1 MNDESGQ
8 AATNLDFVA
17 RQAILDGRGNIQAYE
32 LLAREEYS
40 ATEDPFLASAQVLV
54 KVFSV
59 FQLEQLL
66 DGKKAFINFTNSLFD
81 EKTLEMFPSER
92 VVPEFTITENPSRD
106 FLDKLQHLKKSGFH
120 IAIDRFSGQVWE
132 VALLRWVTYVKIDV
146 ESHDRETIDGL
157 LKLVRSQKY
166 STRSPLLIATKVET
180 REQADFCFSSGFD
193 WSQGY
198 YFMRPQVITNRHV
211 GNDQRNIFQLLN
223 LLSGDGPVDEIEEG
237 FRRDPTLSVQLLRF
251 LNSAGMRRGQEID
264 SIRRALLV
272 LGRVPLQRWLTL
284 LMFTSQ
290 GPRKHS
296 LLAVASSRAR
306 LAELLRLQSQ
316 HLEQTPE
323 ALHRS
328 FLVGML
334 SLIDALFD
342 RPLPELL
349 GELQLHPAVTS
360 ALLERE
366 GEDGLLL
373 QLLESIERGDLAAVQ
388 QWAAHV
394 GLPAASVNR
403 LSLEAMA
410 WAAALPH

>member
-1 MNDESGQ
+1 
-8 AATNLDFVA
+8 
-17 RQAILDGRGNIQAYE
+17 
-32 LLAREEYS
+32 
-40 ATEDPFLASAQVLV
+40 
-54 KVFSV
+54 
-59 FQLEQLL
+59 
-66 DGKKAFINFTNSLFD
+66 
-81 EKTLEMFPSER
+81 
-92 VVPEFTITENPSRD
+92 
-106 FLDKLQHLKKSGFH
+106 
-120 IAIDRFSGQVWE
+120 
-132 VALLRWVTYVKIDV
+132 
-146 ESHDRETIDGL
+146 
-157 LKLVRSQKY
+157 
-166 STRSPLLIATKVET
+166 
-180 REQADFCFSSGFD
+180 
-193 WSQGY
+193 
-198 YFMRPQVITNRHV
+198 MRPQVITNRHV